1 MKQMIF
7 LSFFLLTV
15 SFLCAQNQPAV
26 RYEEQFVTS
35 QGRYI
40 VNQYADH
47 IYRITFH
54 PKGYKHDEYV
64 SDAVILKPKAI
75 TGKLPVVLRHD
86 SLILNDRFVISSTF
100 QQGLYRGFNIH
111 LTPHEAVYGSGER
124 ALPLNRRGYFL
135 DLYNI
140 PHYGYGM
147 NTNDLNYEVPFLTT
161 SDGYGLFFD
170 NVSKAFLDI
179 GKTQPDNL
187 QYGAF
192 SGVLTVY
199 VIFGN
204 YQQILH
210 SYYHLTGTQPLP
222 PRWALGNLMSRFGY
236 SSQLQVDTIL
246 AKMQRDSIPV
256 DAVIFDLFWFGD
268 HIKHTLGNLE
278 WIDTV
283 RWPNPKKMIADFSRQ
298 GIKTI
303 LVTEPY
309 LVENSLHYDQAK
321 PYFAVDSTGKHFYY
335 LTQFYFG
342 NGGLLDLFRKD
353 AQQWF
358 WQFYHRQM
366 KNNGVEGWWG
376 DLGEPETHPA
386 NMYHNLRDLGFNRLF
401 SANEVHNFYGHTWTK
416 MLYEKFAQY
425 YPNKRLFSLN
435 RSGFAGTQ
443 RYSIFPW
450 TGDVG
455 RNWSGLQA
463 QLPVL
468 LGMSMSGVP
477 YVHSDA
483 GGFAGGDGDCELY
496 VRWLQF
502 AAFTPIFR
510 PHGTAL
516 YQMDTTAFSF
526 PSEAA
531 LFPEPYRSDA
541 KQAIDLRYRLLPY
554 NYTLAYQ
561 QTVHGSPLMAPL
573 YYWYPHDS
581 IATKME
587 DEYMWGNEILV
598 VPIVQKGEKARTYY
612 LPDGKWFS
620 VSRNIVLKGN
630 RFYTDSCSLREI
642 PYFYKEGS
650 FIPEN
655 QRIQQAG
662 AYNGDHLQI
671 TYIPSTVSTSYELFN
686 DDGVSKNS
694 LKTNHFELIHFHSRG
709 FNAQGGTI
717 EISSNQGKYQRQP
730 TVRHIELVIPMETPQ
745 RSLQVSCDGKVE
757 SMALPQSE
765 KCGNGFY
772 NGALHYSF
780 LFKGKPMVLR
790 IISR

>member
-1 MKQMIF
+1 MKHLM
-7 LSFFLLTV
+7 LSSFVLLTMFSV
-15 SFLCAQNQPAV
+15 YAKPQLSQKYDE
-26 RYEEQFVTS
+26 RFVTS
-35 QGRYI
+35 QGTYV

-54 PKGYKHDEYV
+54 PKGYVHDEYV
-64 SDAVILKPKAI
+64 SDAVILKPQAI
-75 TGKLPVVLRHD
+75 TRKLPVQLRHD
-86 SLILNDRFVISSTF
+86 SLILNHQFVISSTF
-100 QQGLYRGFNIH
+100 QKGSYRGFNIP
-111 LTPHEAVYGSGER
+111 LTPHEAIYGSGER

-135 DLYNI
+135 DLYNA

-147 NTNDLNYEVPFLTT
+147 NTPDLNYEVPFITT
-161 SDGYGLFFD
+161 SNGYGLFFD
-170 NVSKAFLDI
+170 NVSKAFLDL
-179 GKTQPDNL
+179 GKSNSMNL

-192 SGVLTVY
+192 SGALTVY
-199 VIFGN
+199 VIFGD

-210 SYYHLTGTQPLP
+210 SYYQLTGTQPIP
-222 PRWALGNLMSRFGY
+222 PRWAFGNLMSRFGY
-236 SSQLQVDTIL
+236 SSQKQVDGIL
-246 AKMQRDSIPV
+246 KKMQQDTIPV

-268 HIKHTLGNLE
+268 QIKHTLGNLE

-283 RWPNPKKMIADFSRQ
+283 RWPNPKKMITGFTKQ

-309 LVENSLHYDQAK
+309 LVEHSLHYNQAK

-342 NGGLLDLFRKD
+342 NGGLLDMFRKD
-353 AQQWF
+353 TQQWF
-358 WQFYHRQM
+358 WQFYRRQM
-366 KNNGVEGWWG
+366 DNGVEGWWG

-386 NMYHNLRDLGFNRLF
+386 NMYHNLKDLGFNRLF
-401 SANEVHNFYGHTWTK
+401 CANEIHNFYGHTWTK
-416 MLYEKFAQY
+416 MLYDKFALY
-425 YPNKRLFSLN
+425 YPDKRLFSLN
-435 RSGFAGTQ
+435 RSGYAGTQ
-443 RYSIFPW
+443 RYCIFPW

-516 YQMDTTAFSF
+516 YQMDTAAFSF

-531 LFPEPYRSDA
+531 LFPEPYRNEA
-541 KQAIDLRYRLLPY
+541 KHAIDLRYRLLPY
-554 NYTLAYQ
+554 NYTLGYQ
-561 QTVHGSPLMAPL
+561 QAKYGQPLMAPL
-573 YYWYPHDS
+573 YYWYPQDS
-581 IATKME
+581 IASAIE

-598 VPIVQKGEKARTYY
+598 VPIIQKGQKTRTYY
-612 LPDGKWFS
+612 LPKGDWFS
-620 VSRNIVLKGN
+620 TTSNSMMKGGH
-630 RFYTDSCSLREI
+630 FYTDSCSLNVI

-655 QRIQQAG
+655 QFVQQAS
-662 AYNGDHLQI
+662 AYDGSRLQL
-671 TYIPSTVSTSYELFN
+671 TYIPSSKPSSYVLFN
-686 DDGVSKNS
+686 DDGESKSS
-694 LKTNHFELIHFHSRG
+694 LKKGNFELIYFHSNG
-709 FNAQGGTI
+709 FSSHGVSI
-717 EISSNQGKYQRQP
+717 DISSNHGKYAGQPKMRQ
-730 TVRHIELVIPMETPQ
+730 IELVIPMNKPPHA
-745 RSLQVSCDGKVE
+745 LQVSTNGKREMIVV
-757 SMALPQSE
+757 SKNKARGVSYDH
-765 KCGNGFY
+765 GV
-772 NGALHYSF
+772 LHYSF
-780 LFKGKPMVLR
+780 QFTGNPIQIQLMMQ
-790 IISR
+790 

>member
-1 MKQMIF
+1 MRRMI
-7 LSFFLLTV
+7 LLCLMLLAMG
-15 SFLCAQNQPAV
+15 SLFAQKKPLLKYSQ
-26 RYEEQFVTS
+26 QLVTS
-35 QGRYI
+35 QGTYDVMR
-40 VNQYADH
+40 YADN

-54 PKGYKHDEYV
+54 PKGYLHDEYV
-64 SDAVILKPKAI
+64 SDAVILKPKPI
-75 TGKLPVVLRHD
+75 TQKLPVMVRHD
-86 SLILNDRFVISSTF
+86 SLFLNHQFVISSTF
-100 QQGLYRGFNIH
+100 QKGSYRGFNIPM
-111 LTPHEAVYGSGER
+111 TSHEAVYGSGER

-135 DLYNI
+135 DLYNT

-147 NTNDLNYEVPFLTT
+147 NTADLNYEVPFITT

-179 GKTQPDNL
+179 GKTHPDNL

-192 SGVLTVY
+192 SGALVVY
-199 VIFGN
+199 VIFGD
-204 YQQILH
+204 YQKILH

-246 AKMQRDSIPV
+246 AKMQHDSIPV

-278 WIDTV
+278 WMDTI
-283 RWPNPKKMIADFSRQ
+283 RWPNPKKMIAHFSKQ

-309 LVENSLHYDQAK
+309 LVENSLHYNQAK

-342 NGGLLDLFRKD
+342 NGGLLDMFRKST
-353 AQQWF
+353 QQWF

-366 KNNGVEGWWG
+366 ENGVEGWWG

-386 NMYHNLRDLGFNRLF
+386 NMYHNLKDLGFNRLF

-416 MLYEKFAQY
+416 MLYEHFARY

-435 RSGFAGTQ
+435 RSGYAGTQ

-502 AAFTPIFR
+502 ATFTPIFR

-516 YQMDTTAFSF
+516 YQMDTAAFSF

-531 LFPEPYRSDA
+531 LFPEPYRNDA
-541 KQAIDLRYRLLPY
+541 KRAIDLRYRLLPY

-561 QTVHGSPLMAPL
+561 QAVHGQPLMAPL
-573 YYWYPHDS
+573 YYWYPTDTL
-581 IATKME
+581 ATKTE
-587 DEYMWGNEILV
+587 NEYMWGNEILV
-598 VPIVQKGEKARTYY
+598 APIVEKGVTARTYY
-612 LPDGKWFS
+612 LPSGKWFS
-620 VSRNIVLKGN
+620 VMRHTTMDGN
-630 RFYTDSCSLREI
+630 RFYTDSCTLSEI

-655 QRIQQAG
+655 QFVQQAS
-662 AYNGDHLQI
+662 AYDGSHLQL
-671 TYIPSTVSTSYELFN
+671 TYIPSRLPSSYELFN

-694 LKTNHFELIHFHSRG
+694 LNKDHFELIRFRSNG
-709 FNAQGGTI
+709 FTSKGGTI
-717 EISSNQGKYQRQP
+717 QISSNHGKYQRQP
-730 TVRHIELVIPMETPQ
+730 AVRSIELIIPMDKPHH
-745 RSLQVSCDGKVE
+745 SLQVSVNGKKE
-757 SMALPQSE
+757 TIALFQNV
-765 KCGNGFY
+765 KRGAGY
-772 NGALHYSF
+772 YDGALHF
-780 LFKGKPMVLR
+780 PLVFKGNPIQLNVMAL
-790 IISR
+790 